1 MLRATATLLFF
12 DLPLVFELCA
22 IGGRDAWFGVLMAN
36 EFCRAGIVIF
46 ALFNLHESQT
56 LTADSQQ
63 TYGVAFM
70 GFAVAFMGF
79 SVAFFLKNEKQPIS
93 RANFDLSQVV

>member
-46 ALFNLHESQT
+46 A
-56 LTADSQQ
+56 
-63 TYGVAFM
+63 GVAFM